1 MNGSQTLGVIELSE
15 QTVIDQVVGR
25 LTSRYPAISQS
36 TVERVV
42 HDVHARFDGRPLRDY
57 VPLLV
62 ERSARSELDQL
73 HATAR

>member
-15 QTVIDQVVGR
+15 QTVIDQLVGR

-57 VPLLV
+57 VPLFV